1 MSQCRFCQQEISW
14 EQRDGR
20 NVPKNADG
28 SVHNCKRTI
37 ARLLYLSLEEANQ
50 LLSEGNCVYLDSFF
64 DLARARP
71 MFVLGEKK

>member
-20 NVPKNADG
+20 NIPKNSDG
-28 SVHNCKRTI
+28 SIHSCKKTI
-37 ARLLYLSLEEANQ
+37 ARLLYLSLEEANH
-50 LLSEGNCVYLDSFF
+50 LLSEGNHVYLDSFF